1 MSDIDNDYFILVK
14 CDLNF
19 NKEFFVRSLL
29 KISICTSVF
38 INLPL
43 FANEDKLL
51 PEVKVVSATGFEQN
65 IKDAPA
71 TLSVITHDALEKRNH
86 KDVESMAKVNK
97 ILYLS
102 FTLFIRRIRNHSS
115 ISKEY

>member
-14 CDLNF
+14 YDLNF

-29 KISICTSVF
+29 KISICAAVF

-51 PEVKVVSATGFEQN
+51 PEV
-65 IKDAPA
+65 
-71 TLSVITHDALEKRNH
+71 
-86 KDVESMAKVNK
+86 
-97 ILYLS
+97 
-102 FTLFIRRIRNHSS
+102 
-115 ISKEY
+115 

>member
-1 MSDIDNDYFILVK
+1 MSVKFNPSSVMSDIDNDYLILVK

-29 KISICTSVF
+29 KISICAAVF

-71 TLSVITHDALEKRNH
+71 TLSVITQDAL
-86 KDVESMAKVNK
+86 
-97 ILYLS
+97 
-102 FTLFIRRIRNHSS
+102 
-115 ISKEY
+115 